1 MPIQD
6 DLFWSRFKGTLMEAL
21 HNESNCKQRLYAAAP
36 VGVAMQA
43 TFLLETTT
51 DFVDEPTPSPS
62 TEADPTPTEVLA
74 DPFRVIPP
82 SEDEQPSRSNSD
94 VEPASSTVVEP
105 VETEPAP
112 DRTTSATKQSLKA
125 SLSPEDQSS
134 PPLDDD
140 NESGSS
146 ELRVT
151 KPTAPAEEV
160 SDSGDKP
167 TASPKTSQLGALN
180 SLIQAVGQQ
189 QSTVDQ
195 AAPASNNAPTL
206 TLHGVTATPGSSSEY
221 VLGEQTLKAGGPAVT
236 ISGTQIS
243 LASGASFV
251 VIGSSTSVLVGSES
265 HEDRVQTGNVQSLLI
280 FAGAT
285 ATLDSASEYIVAD
298 QTLTPG
304 GSAITL
310 SGTRI
315 SLAPDVTAV
324 VIGSS
329 TRALAVASPGIGD
342 YVWAGIAGILAVA
355 ETSSTEAE
363 SDVVVTS
370 TASDGGV
377 VVKTISAAEPT
388 RFSPID
394 SSSSSIGAPSFASDD
409 ASLASSPS
417 PADSPNS
424 SIGNPSASGEA
435 SSTSSSSSAQVSD
448 LDSGTTSTKS
458 TTNVAV
464 AMCCLVFFVMCG
476 L

>member
-51 DFVDEPTPSPS
+51 DFVDGPTPSPS

-82 SEDEQPSRSNSD
+82 SEDEQPSRSNND

-105 VETEPAP
+105 VETKLAP
-112 DRTTSATKQSLKA
+112 DRTTSVTEQSLKA
-125 SLSPEDQSS
+125 SLSPEGQSS
-134 PPLDDD
+134 PPPDHD
-140 NESGSS
+140 NESGPS
-146 ELRVT
+146 ELRVA
-151 KPTAPAEEV
+151 KPTAPEQEVSASRDAGSTASASEV
-160 SDSGDKP
+160 SDSGDIP
-167 TASPKTSQLGALN
+167 TASPKTSQLGVLN

-189 QSTVDQ
+189 PSTVDH

-243 LASGASFV
+243 LASGASVV

-265 HEDRVQTGNVQSLLI
+265 HEDRVQTGNVQSLLT

-285 ATLDSASEYIVAD
+285 ATLNSASEYIVAD

-315 SLAPDVTAV
+315 SLAPDATTI
-324 VIGSS
+324 VIGSATS
-329 TRALAVASPGIGD
+329 VLAAASSGIGD
-342 YVWAGIAGILAVA
+342 YVWAGIAGVLTAA
-355 ETSSTEAE
+355 EASSTAQSGASETKSGSE
-363 SDVVVTS
+363 VVVTS
-370 TASDGGV
+370 TASDGKV
-377 VVKTISAAEPT
+377 VVETVFTAEFTTSPPTDFSSPSA
-388 RFSPID
+388 
-394 SSSSSIGAPSFASDD
+394 
-409 ASLASSPS
+409 LASSL
-417 PADSPNS
+417 
-424 SIGNPSASGEA
+424 ASGEA
-435 SSTSSSSSAQVSD
+435 LLTSSSVSTDGASDVASGVSSARSTANAAVS
-448 LDSGTTSTKS
+448 
-458 TTNVAV
+458 VCWV
-464 AMCCLVFFVMCG
+464 VFVIVFG
-476 L
+476 FQ